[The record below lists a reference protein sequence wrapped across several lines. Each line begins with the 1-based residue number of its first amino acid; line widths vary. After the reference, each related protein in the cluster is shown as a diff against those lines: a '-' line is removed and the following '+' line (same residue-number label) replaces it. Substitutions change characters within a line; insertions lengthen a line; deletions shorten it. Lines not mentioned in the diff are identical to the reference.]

1 LYRST
6 VTVVIAVFLTVI
18 FIWVFGMGIGELAGV
33 YRTSHTESGN
43 VLGVIAVIYGLG
55 GLGWTLLRVAQMG
68 IRTQAKGV
76 RVRNWVHTTWLAWQD
91 IRVFVFADELESPSG
106 REMLSASLVPYVV
119 LKDGRHIRLSGLT
132 AGRFRARRSREKVQR
147 MLDSL
152 NLEVASHRGR

>member
-1 LYRST
+1 MQVIGAGLCVFT
-6 VTVVIAVFLTVI
+6 ELTGCAVIA
-18 FIWVFGMGIGELAGV
+18 A
-33 YRTSHTESGN
+33 
-43 VLGVIAVIYGLG
+43 VLVTAQFVHG
-55 GLGWTLLRVAQMG
+55 GFTG
-68 IRTQAKGV
+68 
-76 RVRNWVHTTWLAWQD
+76 TWLAWQD

-132 AGRFRARRSREKVQR
+132 AGRFRARRSREKEQR